1 MNVSVT
7 GFYQMR
13 SICRKTGS
21 RVKIIKKYGLPFF
34 FYRNKKRKAFFIG
47 ILAGFC
53 LLMVLSQHIWNIHVE
68 GNRHNSTQ
76 TILNYLDDIQI
87 HHGILKK
94 DVDCSYIAEQMRKEF
109 PDITWVS
116 AKISG
121 TRLILEVKENA
132 TANKIIKQT
141 EENPSSIIAGKSG
154 TIVSMITRKGTPCKK
169 VGESCEKDVYKRQVM
184 ICKISRGEI
193 LLITMRVRTYQG
205 LSLIHIF
212 MICVTTVY
220 WFNPAV
226 YFIKK
231 RRSVI

>member
-1 MNVSVT
+1 MKAWNYYCKGYVRIRLQSGGPERFLNMCAHHNIPIWDLQNRGGFYEMNVSIS
-7 GFYQMR
+7 GFYQMKP
-13 SICRKTGS
+13 ICRKTGS

-76 TILNYLDDIQI
+76 TILNYLDEIQI

-94 DVDCSYIAEQMRKEF
+94 NVDCSYIAEQMRKEF

-132 TANKIIKQT
+132 TANKMIKQT
-141 EENPSSIIAGKSG
+141 EENPSRHHCFHDHQKGHTVQKG
-154 TIVSMITRKGTPCKK
+154 GGNLRKG
-169 VGESCEKDVYKRQVM
+169 
-184 ICKISRGEI
+184 
-193 LLITMRVRTYQG
+193 
-205 LSLIHIF
+205 
-212 MICVTTVY
+212 
-220 WFNPAV
+220 
-226 YFIKK
+226 
-231 RRSVI
+231 